1 MPWPRAAA
9 TVRAHHRS
17 RLQQVTN
24 VAHGGSTISPGKD
37 GRPRSPLLRWVLC
50 ARRLRL
56 RALHRDSRDQRR
68 VDSDR
73 AHRCGTTRRTQR
85 SHSARQDLVEKGG
98 VVPQMLVL
106 IVG

>member
-1 MPWPRAAA
+1 MATCSGYGAGTPSKSVAAGDQCR
-9 TVRAHHRS
+9 TWWVDDLSWKGR
-17 RLQQVTN
+17 
-24 VAHGGSTISPGKD
+24 
-37 GRPRSPLLRWVLC
+37 RPRSPLLRWVLC